1 MPATPSMVMGF
12 IAYLSDNG
20 RAGVTITS
28 YISAVA
34 YFHKIQGHADPTA
47 SFLVRKL
54 LAGARVLS
62 KTADVRLPIT
72 TSILNK
78 LCGALS
84 TVVTDSYKFKMI
96 KAMFLLA
103 FHGLLRIG
111 EFTVKNNEQ
120 NHTLQMADIH
130 FGHKQISKVCSY
142 VIITFRS
149 FKHSKGH
156 PVMLKIQASSGHCP
170 VSSLQTYVCVRPSVH
185 GPLFVFADKSAVSAS
200 YFSDVLRRC
209 VQAAGLPINSYKPHS
224 FRIGGATMA
233 AQKGYTAVQIAEMGR
248 WKSSAF
254 KKYIRIPCLCV

>member
-34 YFHKIQGHADPTA
+34 YFHKIQGHADLTA

-78 LCGALS
+78 LCGELS

-130 FGHKQISKVCSY
+130 FGQNFFSKVCSY

-200 YFSDVLRRC
+200 YFSEVLRRC
-209 VQAAGLPINSYKPHS
+209 VQAAGLPIH
-224 FRIGGATMA
+224 
-233 AQKGYTAVQIAEMGR
+233 
-248 WKSSAF
+248 
-254 KKYIRIPCLCV
+254 

>member
-1 MPATPSMVMGF
+1 MPATPSMVMGC

-20 RAGVTITS
+20 GTGVTITS

-34 YFHKIQGHADPTA
+34 YFHKIQGHADPTT

-54 LAGARVLS
+54 LAGARALT
-62 KTADVRLPIT
+62 KTVDVRLPIT

-84 TVVTDSYKFKMI
+84 TVVTDSFKFKMT

-111 EFTVKNNEQ
+111 EFTVKSNEQ
-120 NHTLQMADIH
+120 NHTLQMADIQ
-130 FGHKQISKVCSY
+130 FGQNNISKVCSY
-142 VIITFRS
+142 VIITFRY

-156 PVMLKIQASSGHCP
+156 PVVLKTQASSGNCP
-170 VSSLQTYVCVRPSVH
+170 VSSLQTYVCDRP

-209 VQAAGLPINSYKPHS
+209 VLSAGLPINSYKPHS
-224 FRIGGATMA
+224 FRVGGATMA
-233 AQKGYTAVQIAEMGR
+233 AQKGYSEVQIAEMRR

-254 KKYIRIPCLCV
+254 KKCIRIPCLSV